1 MRKLICDIFNRT
13 TIASRSKPHTNA
25 YCFNDYRFEFFFF
38 LQRLLPIVY
47 GHNKN
52 SIVFTVVKK
61 KKPVPS
67 FSYLSQSYWL
77 YTAGDYVNVM
87 TTNYLLCYLIGRET
101 HVATDFF
108 FYYNFYSTQNTFIY
122 SQFIRLKQV

>member
-25 YCFNDYRFEFFFF
+25 YCFNDYRFEFFFYNDYY
-38 LQRLLPIVY
+38 LL
-47 GHNKN
+47 
-52 SIVFTVVKK
+52 FTGIIKTVLSLRWLKKK

-67 FSYLSQSYWL
+67 FSYLPQSYWL

-108 FYYNFYSTQNTFIY
+108 FYYNFYSTENTFIY